1 MSRITRLLWMHSPNN
16 AGNNAGNIL
25 RNNMAMFTHHTGR
38 LSMNAAN
45 GGLFHCGGCSLT
57 C

>member
-1 MSRITRLLWMHSPNN
+1 MSRIIRLLWMHSPNN
-16 AGNNAGNIL
+16 AGNIL
-25 RNNMAMFTHHTGR
+25 RNNLAMFTHHTGR